1 MSLLPT
7 WGALG
12 ALLTALLL
20 LLGSVRRRLVVR
32 RRPPLM
38 SSLFSF
44 SKFLRD
50 HPDYY
55 PTITSQ
61 TVNKLLPTCSSKTK
75 VNPPRFESLTNLL
88 LLLEYAFR
96 QSYIFNLK
104 CCWQEG
110 KVLARHCFI
119 MLLCIINNLTR
130 NPNKDEWPAEQST
143 HQGMALSSPTL
154 YFSMFI
160 LSNTLWTSAG
170 IIYIGLCSASGP
182 FDVFILGGMLCGVCG
197 EKDSRAA
204 PSEHLD

>member
-7 WGALG
+7 WAALG

-61 TVNKLLPTCSSKTK
+61 TINKLLPTCSSKNK
-75 VNPPRFESLTNLL
+75 VHPPRFDKFNKLVARLEICQKIYTTGFSGQKFYTLKRRKLRRFLL
-88 LLLEYAFR
+88 KKQQR
-96 QSYIFNLK
+96 KCINISY
-104 CCWQEG
+104 
-110 KVLARHCFI
+110 
-119 MLLCIINNLTR
+119 CI
-130 NPNKDEWPAEQST
+130 SFF
-143 HQGMALSSPTL
+143 G
-154 YFSMFI
+154 
-160 LSNTLWTSAG
+160 
-170 IIYIGLCSASGP
+170 
-182 FDVFILGGMLCGVCG
+182 
-197 EKDSRAA
+197 
-204 PSEHLD
+204 

>member
-55 PTITSQ
+55 STITNQ
-61 TVNKLLPTCSSKTK
+61 TINKLLPTCSKNK
-75 VNPPRFESLTNLL
+75 VHPPRFD
-88 LLLEYAFR
+88 
-96 QSYIFNLK
+96 K
-104 CCWQEG
+104 CN
-110 KVLARHCFI
+110 KLIVRI
-119 MLLCIINNLTR
+119 CIEA
-130 NPNKDEWPAEQST
+130 K
-143 HQGMALSSPTL
+143 L
-154 YFSMFI
+154 YFQSQSMLTGRESFGKTV
-160 LSNTLWTSAG
+160 LHYVVVYHQQFNSQ
-170 IIYIGLCSASGP
+170 P
-182 FDVFILGGMLCGVCG
+182 
-197 EKDSRAA
+197 K
-204 PSEHLD
+204 

>member
-50 HPDYY
+50 HPNYY

-61 TVNKLLPTCSSKTK
+61 TVNKLLPTCSSKNK
-75 VNPPRFESLTNLL
+75 VHPPRFDKFNRLV
-88 LLLEYAFR
+88 AFVR
-96 QSYIFNLK
+96 I
-104 CCWQEG
+104 
-110 KVLARHCFI
+110 
-119 MLLCIINNLTR
+119 CIEA
-130 NPNKDEWPAEQST
+130 K
-143 HQGMALSSPTL
+143 L
-154 YFSMFI
+154 YFQSQSLLTGRESFGKTV
-160 LSNTLWTSAG
+160 LHYVVVYHQQFSAQ
-170 IIYIGLCSASGP
+170 P
-182 FDVFILGGMLCGVCG
+182 
-197 EKDSRAA
+197 K
-204 PSEHLD
+204 

>member
-55 PTITSQ
+55 PTITNQ
-61 TVNKLLPTCSSKTK
+61 TINKLLTTCSKNK
-75 VNPPRFESLTNLL
+75 VHPPRFDK
-88 LLLEYAFR
+88 
-96 QSYIFNLK
+96 FNKLI
-104 CCWQEG
+104 
-110 KVLARHCFI
+110 VRI
-119 MLLCIINNLTR
+119 CIEA
-130 NPNKDEWPAEQST
+130 K
-143 HQGMALSSPTL
+143 L
-154 YFSMFI
+154 YFQSQSLLTGRESFGKTV
-160 LSNTLWTSAG
+160 LHYVVVYHQQFSAQ
-170 IIYIGLCSASGP
+170 P
-182 FDVFILGGMLCGVCG
+182 
-197 EKDSRAA
+197 K
-204 PSEHLD
+204 